1 MDPSEMMKIGV
12 PADRRKDVW
21 LRFSGAKKRMAEADW
36 QTRKPL
42 ALPHYRQALDPPAAA
57 AAAATSTATLTQP
70 VQLMPSTAA
79 DGCALLCFAVRYVFV
94 T

>member
-1 MDPSEMMKIGV
+1 MMKIGV

-36 QTRKPL
+36 QARKPL

-57 AAAATSTATLTQP
+57 AAAAATLTQP
-70 VQLMPSTAA
+70 VPSTAA
-79 DGCALLCFAVRYVFV
+79 GGCALALCFAVRYVFV